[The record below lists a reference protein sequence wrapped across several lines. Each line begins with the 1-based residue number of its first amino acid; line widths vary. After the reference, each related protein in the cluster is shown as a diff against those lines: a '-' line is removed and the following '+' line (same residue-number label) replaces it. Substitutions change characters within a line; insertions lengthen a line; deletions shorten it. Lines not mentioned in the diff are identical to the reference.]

1 MINKILLAAASD
13 PGGGGKTDLNNTVD
27 IKDALGDQFFGY
39 KCVMDLVFKTFDF
52 AIIIGGIALFIMLV
66 AGGIEYLT
74 SGGDKAKIESAQKRI
89 TSAVIGVAII
99 ASSFAIWKLALYFFG
114 IDAPN
119 ICSDNN
125 PLGYVFDSY
134 RYFYL

>member
-1 MINKILLAAASD
+1 MINRVLLSAASD
-13 PGGGGKTDLNNTVD
+13 PGGSGKMDLNNTVD
-27 IKDALGDQFFGY
+27 IKGALGDQFFGY

-52 AIIIGGIALFIMLV
+52 AIIIGGIALFVMLV

-74 SGGDKAKIESAQKRI
+74 SGGDKAKLESAQKRI

-119 ICSDNN
+119 ICRDNN
-125 PLGYVFDSY
+125 PLSYLFDSY

>member
-1 MINKILLAAASD
+1 
-13 PGGGGKTDLNNTVD
+13 
-27 IKDALGDQFFGY
+27 
-39 KCVMDLVFKTFDF
+39 MDLVFKTFDF
-52 AIIIGGIALFIMLV
+52 AIIIGGIALFVMLV

-74 SGGDKAKIESAQKRI
+74 SGGDKTKIESAQKRI
-89 TSAVIGVAII
+89 TSAIIGVAII

-125 PLGYVFDSY
+125 PLSYLFDSY

>member
-13 PGGGGKTDLNNTVD
+13 PGGGGKVDLNNTVD
-27 IKDALGDQFFGY
+27 IKGALGDQFFGY
-39 KCVMDLVFKTFDF
+39 KCIMDLVYKAVDF
-52 AIIIGGIALFIMLV
+52 SIIIGGIALFVMLV
-66 AGGIEYLT
+66 AGGIEYMT
-74 SGGDKAKIESAQKRI
+74 SGGDKAKTETAQKRI

-99 ASSFAIWKLALYFFG
+99 SSSFALWKLALYFFG

-125 PLGYVFDSY
+125 PLSYLFDSY